1 MEYREGIFVGYRYYD
16 TCKVKPLFCF
26 GHGLSYTDFS
36 YEEITVDRESMRL
49 PEKRLSSSISM
60 TARPISSAPIRS

>member
-1 MEYREGIFVGYRYYD
+1 MWNTGEGIFVGYRYYD

-36 YEEITVDRESMRL
+36 YEEITVDRES
-49 PEKRLSSSISM
+49 P
-60 TARPISSAPIRS
+60 